1 MTESKSVA
9 LTLGY
14 TPIFQGTNCMCLE
27 KEKEMKNRFVSVGG
41 VLRIR
46 TYNLSDENRA
56 YYPYTN
62 TSYYKF
68 FSFILYIYYI
78 IFFIKNQI
86 KYNNF
91 EIIFMFISLK
101 LIYCGAPRRAR
112 TSVPLVNNNQQLCQ
126 LSYRGKNSGGTSPL
140 LVDPGHSTSPNIIE
154 NLFLIRQFSKQTYT
168 LSQ

>member
-1 MTESKSVA
+1 
-9 LTLGY
+9 
-14 TPIFQGTNCMCLE
+14 MCLE

-68 FSFILYIYYI
+68 FLYLIYILYNIFYKKSIKIFSLINFFLLSYIYYI

-91 EIIFMFISLK
+91 ETIFIFISLK

-154 NLFLIRQFSKQTYT
+154 NLFLIR
-168 LSQ
+168 